1 MRTAPRNLA
10 APLAALLVAAVLLTT
25 TAAQSRLPSSQHW
38 VATWGTAQL
47 AYRTPA
53 QPAPA
58 TPPAAQPPT
67 PAPAPAPGTP
77 QRRFG
82 IPKGLPGLNNQTIRM
97 IVRTSIGGSQVRVRL
112 SQAFGAP
119 AVTIGAAHIGVRAD
133 GASIVPGSDRVLTFS
148 GQPATTLY
156 AGQVVVSDPVAL
168 DVRPLSDLAVS
179 LFFPGETGPPTSHTF
194 GLRPTYASTSGDTT
208 AAATMTD
215 FATTAES
222 YYWLSGVDV
231 AAPASAGALVT
242 FGDSITDGDQSTP
255 DTLGMWP
262 AVLATRLQANRATAG
277 VGVVNAAISGN
288 RVLGDNNSGVAR
300 LARDVLAVPGVR
312 WMTMMEGINDIT
324 GATRS
329 GQAGKSFTAETLIAA
344 YRQVIETAHA
354 EGVQV
359 IGCTLTPYGGSNVFT
374 DEGEAIRQAVNTW
387 IRTGKGF
394 DAVIDFDAA
403 TRDPQTP
410 SRFRPEADSPD
421 LLHPANPGYALMAGA
436 VDLKLFTGSR

>member
-1 MRTAPRNLA
+1 M
-10 APLAALLVAAVLLTT
+10 
-25 TAAQSRLPSSQHW
+25 
-38 VATWGTAQL
+38 
-47 AYRTPA
+47 
-53 QPAPA
+53 
-58 TPPAAQPPT
+58 
-67 PAPAPAPGTP
+67 
-77 QRRFG
+77 
-82 IPKGLPGLNNQTIRM
+82 
-97 IVRTSIGGSQVRVRL
+97 
-112 SQAFGAP
+112 
-119 AVTIGAAHIGVRAD
+119 
-133 GASIVPGSDRVLTFS
+133 
-148 GQPATTLY
+148 
-156 AGQVVVSDPVAL
+156 VS
-168 DVRPLSDLAVS
+168 
-179 LFFPGETGPPTSHTF
+179 
-194 GLRPTYASTSGDTT
+194 
-208 AAATMTD
+208 
-215 FATTAES
+215 
-222 YYWLSGVDV
+222 
-231 AAPASAGALVT
+231 APASAGALVT

>member
-1 MRTAPRNLA
+1 MRTAHRQLGV
-10 APLAALLVAAVLLTT
+10 PLAALVVAAGLLTT

-47 AYRTPA
+47 AYRA
-53 QPAPA
+53 PAPPPSA
-58 TPPAAQPPT
+58 TPPAPPP

-82 IPKGLPGLNNQTIRM
+82 IPKALPGLSNQTIRL
-97 IVRTSIGGSQVRVRL
+97 IVRTSIGGSQVRIRL

-119 AVTIGAAHIGVRAD
+119 AVTIGSAHIANRAE
-133 GASIVPGSDRVLTFS
+133 GPSIVPGSDRALTFS
-148 GQPATTLY
+148 GKATATMY
-156 AGQVVVSDPVAL
+156 AGQVLVSDPVAL

-179 LFFPGETGPPTSHTF
+179 LFFPSETGPPTGHTF
-194 GLRPTYASTSGDTT
+194 GLRPAYVSTAGDTT
-208 AAATMTD
+208 GAETMTD
-215 FATTAES
+215 LATTAES

-231 AAPASAGALVT
+231 AAPAASGALVT

-262 AVLATRLQANRATAG
+262 AVLATRLQANRGTAG

-288 RVLGDNNSGVAR
+288 RVLGDNNSGLAR

-354 EGVQV
+354 EGVRV

-387 IRTGKGF
+387 IRTGNGF
-394 DAVIDFDAA
+394 DGVIDFDAA

-410 SRFRPEADSPD
+410 ARFRIDADSPD
-421 LLHPANPGYALMAGA
+421 LLHPANPGYALMARA
-436 VDLKLFTGSR
+436 VDLSLFTRGR